1 MALVSAGILIVAVAA
16 AALGGALA
24 LPVLLGQG
32 IQALHRLR
40 LRERLTYAGEGKA
53 TLLAGLCQ
61 RGVMI
66 LRPFSRLLL
75 HIRWLR
81 VGCERCARALT
92 ISGYGVAEA
101 SRVCELLLAGC
112 GLLGLLVLIITGMP
126 VTAFCSVALALVLAF
141 GKAQK
146 LLGNWEGRL
155 VEQIPDALRSLGIC
169 FNAGYSLQQA
179 FDQVANDTPDPLGAE
194 LKQASFDIRAG
205 RSIEEALAALERRT
219 RASDFRFAIVAL
231 EIQHRTGGSLQDLLE
246 NAADAVLASA
256 DLYRQLAVQTAQA
269 RLSAK
274 VVTVLPLALVA
285 VLSLAMEGYLQ
296 SFFSSSEG
304 LAILF
309 VALGME
315 ALGIVVIRRIL
326 GVDLG

>member
-1 MALVSAGILIVAVAA
+1 MALVSAGILTVAVAA

-24 LPVLLGQG
+24 LPALLGKG

-40 LRERLTYAGEGKA
+40 LREHLADAGEGNA
-53 TLLAGLCQ
+53 AFLAGLCQ
-61 RGVMI
+61 RGVI
-66 LRPFSRLLL
+66 LLRPLSRLLL
-75 HIRWLR
+75 HIPWLQ
-81 VGCERCARALT
+81 VSCERCARALT
-92 ISGYGVAEA
+92 ISGYGAVEA
-101 SRVCELLLAGC
+101 GRACELLLAGC
-112 GLLGLLVLIITGMP
+112 GLLGLLVLLLTGMP
-126 VTAFCSVALALVLAF
+126 VTALCFVALALALAF

-146 LLGNWEGRL
+146 LLGSWGERL

-179 FDQVANDTPDPLGAE
+179 FEQVASDTPDPLGAE

-205 RSIEEALAALERRT
+205 RSIGEALSALEGRT

-274 VVTVLPLALVA
+274 VVTILPLALVA

-304 LAILF
+304 LAILCA
-309 VALGME
+309 ALGME
-315 ALGIVVIRRIL
+315 ALGIVAIRRIL